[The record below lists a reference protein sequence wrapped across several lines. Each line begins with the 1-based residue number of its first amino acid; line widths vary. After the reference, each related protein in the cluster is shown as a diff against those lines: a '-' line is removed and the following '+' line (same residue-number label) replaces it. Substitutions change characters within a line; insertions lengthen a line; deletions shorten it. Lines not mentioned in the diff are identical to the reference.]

1 MVASVK
7 WTRTTRVNPR
17 ARGTQRGSAT
27 RSILIG
33 VIVVALIAAA
43 FAAWLVLGP
52 GPMDFA
58 NGKHGA
64 PGSSGTGVPAELA
77 NATPAQRGEYLTRAA
92 DCIACHTTEGSQPFV
107 GGRPFVLPFGT
118 MYSTN
123 ITPDKKTGIGDYT
136 DAEFLRA
143 LRQGIGR
150 DGKRLYPAMPFASYT
165 YMTDADALAIKAYL
179 LTLQPVES
187 APPPNTLSFP
197 FNQRWL
203 MGFWSAFFDPD
214 KRFEPNTERSA
225 EWNRGAYLAEAMG
238 HCGEC
243 HTPRNAAFALDNR
256 KKFGGAKQAGWVAYN
271 ISSDK
276 QTGIGEW
283 SPAEIAKYI
292 STGHAAG
299 RGTADGPMGE
309 AVEFSLK
316 YLTPS
321 DVNALAA
328 YVASVPPTSSKDQPV
343 VKNAAAPADHN
354 MGVAASIDPRG
365 KEVYEGAC
373 ASCHGWSGNSPILSY
388 ADLTGSRAV
397 NDPTATNVVQIVV
410 AGSTRTNVHGDLYM
424 PDFGNAYSD
433 TEIAAVANYVT
444 ARFGAQ
450 PSNVTAANVADLRKE
465 VSR

>member
-1 MVASVK
+1 
-7 WTRTTRVNPR
+7 
-17 ARGTQRGSAT
+17 
-27 RSILIG
+27 
-33 VIVVALIAAA
+33 
-43 FAAWLVLGP
+43 
-52 GPMDFA
+52 MDFA
-58 NGKHGA
+58 NGKRGA
-64 PGSSGTGVPAELA
+64 PGSSGSGVPAELA
-77 NATPAQRGEYLTRAA
+77 NATAAQRGEYLTRAA
-92 DCIACHTTEGSQPFV
+92 DCVACHTTQDGQSFV

-179 LTLQPVES
+179 FSLQPVES
-187 APPPNTLSFP
+187 APPANTLSFP
-197 FNQRWL
+197 YNQRWL
-203 MGFWSAFFDPD
+203 MGLWATFFNPD
-214 KRFEPNTERSA
+214 KRFAPNTERSA

-256 KKFGGAKQAGWVAYN
+256 KKFAGAKQAGWVAYN

-276 QTGIGEW
+276 QSGIGEW

-328 YVASVPPTSSKDQPV
+328 YVASVPPTASKDQPV

-397 NDPTATNVVQIVV
+397 NDPSATNVVQIVV
-410 AGSTRTNVHGDLYM
+410 AGTSRTNVHGDLYM

-450 PSNVTAANVADLRKE
+450 PSGVTAANVADLRKE
-465 VSR
+465 VSK